1 MNFKNLHSYWILLFC
16 VLFFSCNSNKD
27 ETYNNIIK
35 NRSVKISNSSTSK
48 EKTNHLYYTLLEQ
61 TLQKKLHT
69 DFHSNLEKFTND
81 AFKRK
86 DSTDIYKSQVL
97 RYKSKTYNISQDY
110 YNDLLAASKYFKSKN
125 HPYESYL
132 AHSCLSTIY
141 IKKGNYNEAL
151 YESMQAL
158 RIIENF
164 KKKYTYEE
172 ISTLLD
178 ISAIYIAQNRPEDAL
193 SILNK
198 IQFLFLNI
206 NSYIYSDSS
215 IDYLRSVFFNNLA
228 KTNISFKKN
237 TEAFRNLKFA
247 LIHSDN
253 VEDNDF
259 LKGGIIADLV
269 KLKIETNKLDSIEFY
284 ISEMVNLRTP
294 YYHLEETQY
303 NFLSIPKYELI
314 KKDTTSAYNYYK
326 KMLYDN
332 QFYENKKLKTKIYE
346 DLITYTDTI
355 SKSLIDNYFMA
366 LDESVEIKT
375 FENYTIEKINF
386 ENQNA
391 TKQNDKLKSVNNN
404 IIYSTLF
411 LSIIILFFILKFIKN
426 NKFRVLKY
434 ENKYNET
441 DESNFETIL
450 GYKKKIDEQSKQNR
464 ASVSMEL
471 HDGILNKLFTSRFGI
486 IQNISINDNKNKALE
501 ILDDSL
507 NQLKIISENSTQFN
521 QQFLENNFHTIV
533 RELIEN
539 QPNTNINFQYDLD
552 EHIEIISFN
561 ENLKLN
567 LYRIIQEII
576 QNIHKHSQAKNALIK
591 ICINEKIITLII
603 KDDGIGMNVSK
614 AKKGIGMSNIYKRIE
629 EINGDLEI
637 IVNNGTAFII
647 NVKL

>member
-552 EHIEIISFN
+552 EHIE
-561 ENLKLN
+561 
-567 LYRIIQEII
+567 
-576 QNIHKHSQAKNALIK
+576 
-591 ICINEKIITLII
+591 
-603 KDDGIGMNVSK
+603 
-614 AKKGIGMSNIYKRIE
+614 
-629 EINGDLEI
+629 
-637 IVNNGTAFII
+637 NN
-647 NVKL
+647 